1 MWVPIKEGAKPLEG
15 GRIRLLADE
24 NAFRQSF
31 ARFEDDDE
39 NGFSLEKL
47 ERMGQKATADYVDD
61 SDRTITAKFD
71 DEETLDFP
79 FESVLARAIPYATA
93 TNEVGGGVWSCRSQ
107 T

>member
-31 ARFEDDDE
+31 ARFEGDDE

-47 ERMGQKATADYVDD
+47 KRMGQEAEVNDVY
-61 SDRTITAKFD
+61 SDGTIRAEFD
-71 DEETLDFP
+71 DEETFDFP